1 MVFGQIPYLKEKKSF
16 CSKQIAAHIREYHS
30 QCKPNPECL
39 EIAIVIKDLSVKC
52 HLTKVIQ
59 SKGVGFEQQQTGVP
73 LSVILRT

>member
-1 MVFGQIPYLKEKKSF
+1 MVFEQIPYLKKISF
-16 CSKQIAAHIREYHS
+16 CSNQIAARIREYHS
-30 QCKPNPECL
+30 QCKPNLECL
-39 EIAIVIKDLSVKC
+39 EVAIVIKDLSVKC

>member
-16 CSKQIAAHIREYHS
+16 CSKQIVAHIREYHS
-30 QCKPNPECL
+30 QCKPNLECL
-39 EIAIVIKDLSVKC
+39 EVAIVIKDLSVKC

>member
-1 MVFGQIPYLKEKKSF
+1 MVFGQIPYLKKISF
-16 CSKQIAAHIREYHS
+16 CSIQIAAHIRGYHS

-39 EIAIVIKDLSVKC
+39 EIAIVIKDLCVKC